1 MRLCSSSTHRGVLA
15 IFLWY
20 SPATRTMSYIIVLM
34 SLLQEEVSRFLEAW
48 MRVRQVVQAANFN
61 QFHRAGLSATQFM
74 SLNVIPEEGLTL
86 SEIARTL
93 NLSAASLK
101 KTIDSLAERGL
112 VVRKPR
118 GSDGRKIDILSTSA
132 GKRLQN
138 SASGEFHT
146 FIAGI
151 FGRMSHKDRRG
162 LVTGLEQF
170 LQLAGQHAQEQET
183 SATRLAGGAARGKH
197 STRQSR

>member
-1 MRLCSSSTHRGVLA
+1 MVFAGN
-15 IFLWY
+15 
-20 SPATRTMSYIIVLM
+20 RTISYIIVLM

-61 QFHRAGLSATQFM
+61 HFRRAGLSATQFM
-74 SLNVIPEEGLTL
+74 SLNVIPQDGLTL
-86 SEIARTL
+86 AEIARRL

-101 KTIDSLAERGL
+101 KTIDSLSERGL

-118 GSDGRKIDILSTSA
+118 ANDRRKITIVSTAA

-138 SASGEFHT
+138 SASGEFQT

-151 FGRMSHKDRRG
+151 FGDMSHQERRG

-170 LQLAGQHAQEQET
+170 LQIAEQHAQEQQT
-183 SATRLAGGAARGKH
+183 SATRRAVGAARGKH